1 MKIVGVSMVKDEADI
16 IGFTVANLLDQGVDH
31 LIIAD
36 NLSSDST
43 PEILKRIQAD
53 GHPISLVEDKEVGY
67 YQSRKMTD
75 LATTAFEQ
83 FDADIVVPFDADEY
97 WTGRKRSLREALEG
111 TVSDIIGV
119 PLFNYFP
126 TSRDGVDQNPFKRI
140 QRRDKKRAP
149 LYKVAVRHIPG
160 LKIMQ
165 GNHSAEGEGTYEICH
180 NALIGHFPWR
190 SYQQFENKVRNGYE
204 AYRASTLPKEM
215 GSHWRSYGELLEN
228 HGPDGLRSHFEEWFF
243 DPAIELDLAPIG
255 AER

>member
-1 MKIVGVSMVKDEADI
+1 M
-16 IGFTVANLLDQGVDH
+16 
-31 LIIAD
+31 IIAD

-43 PEILKRIQAD
+43 PETLKRIQAD

-140 QRRDKKRAP
+140 QRRDKKRA
-149 LYKVAVRHIPG
+149 RF
-160 LKIMQ
+160 
-165 GNHSAEGEGTYEICH
+165 T
-180 NALIGHFPWR
+180 R
-190 SYQQFENKVRNGYE
+190 
-204 AYRASTLPKEM
+204 
-215 GSHWRSYGELLEN
+215 LLFVI
-228 HGPDGLRSHFEEWFF
+228 S
-243 DPAIELDLAPIG
+243 LA
-255 AER
+255 

>member
-43 PEILKRIQAD
+43 SEILKRIQAD

-126 TSRDGVDQNPFKRI
+126 TSRDGVDQN
-140 QRRDKKRAP
+140 
-149 LYKVAVRHIPG
+149 LSPG
-160 LKIMQ
+160 LVVAPVM
-165 GNHSAEGEGTYEICH
+165 SGT
-180 NALIGHFPWR
+180 
-190 SYQQFENKVRNGYE
+190 
-204 AYRASTLPKEM
+204 
-215 GSHWRSYGELLEN
+215 
-228 HGPDGLRSHFEEWFF
+228 D
-243 DPAIELDLAPIG
+243 DLFQNIA
-255 AER
+255 